1 MLLLEVI
8 PDMAHLPVE
17 LSLCRL
23 LFSFRLL
30 VILLSLGIFDLLSF
44 LVKHGILGQQ
54 GSHTQLQ
61 TLLVHIFEDH
71 GRSFADICHH
81 TDDEL
86 RLLLQCIYPRVHIF
100 CVVVENTLVKAH
112 AVADHGS
119 CQLSNEFLLGILRVT
134 EVTFHVTAKT
144 FLHTSGVPHLM
155 GE

>member
-1 MLLLEVI
+1 MFLLEVI
-8 PDMAHLPVE
+8 PDMTHLPVE

-23 LFSFRLL
+23 LISFRLL

-71 GRSFADICHH
+71 GRSLADICHH

-86 RLLLQCIYPRVHIF
+86 RLLLQCIYPRVHILG
-100 CVVVENTLVKAH
+100 VVVKNTLVKAH

-119 CQLSNEFLLGILRVT
+119 CQLCDEFLLGILRVT

>member
-1 MLLLEVI
+1 MFLLEVI

-54 GSHTQLQ
+54 GSLAQLQ

-71 GRSFADICHH
+71 GRSLADICHH

-86 RLLLQCIYPRVHIF
+86 RLLLQCIYPRVHILG
-100 CVVVENTLVKAH
+100 VVVENTLVKAH

-134 EVTFHVTAKT
+134 EVAFHVTAKT

>member
-1 MLLLEVI
+1 M
-8 PDMAHLPVE
+8 
-17 LSLCRL
+17 

-54 GSHTQLQ
+54 GSHTQLL

-119 CQLSNEFLLGILRVT
+119 CQLCDEFLLGILRVT